1 MEDKL
6 SKYLETKYSF
16 KLDESDIKMLDE
28 DAPNLVS
35 ELVNWS
41 VPDGDV
47 IHVPDELD
55 PLINSV
61 SMQIGFLMH
70 SQKSLNKTICDIV
83 WRAHEINRVYERKKI
98 SYRPPIVYSTEGM
111 LPPALYFMLG
121 FSLSKVVF
129 VPSAILIWFGLKT
142 TTSSPLSFCI
152 IPS

>member
-83 WRAHEINRVYERKKI
+83 WRAHEFFHNHYPVSLKNINRLQKEN
-98 SYRPPIVYSTEGM
+98 EN
-111 LPPALYFMLG
+111 
-121 FSLSKVVF
+121 
-129 VPSAILIWFGLKT
+129 LKNN
-142 TTSSPLSFCI
+142 LNL
-152 IPS
+152 